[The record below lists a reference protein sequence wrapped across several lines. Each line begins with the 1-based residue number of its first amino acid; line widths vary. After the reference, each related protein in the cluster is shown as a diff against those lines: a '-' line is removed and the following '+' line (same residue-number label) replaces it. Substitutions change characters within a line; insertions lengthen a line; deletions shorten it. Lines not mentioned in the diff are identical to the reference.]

1 MRDSISLGEYLY
13 HALRTR
19 ITSGLLEAGSP
30 FLSIQQLREEYQ
42 VGFRTAREVTQR
54 LQEEG
59 LIAVRPRHTP
69 TIAYSLTGAA
79 RQTALAQ
86 AAAQRDALLEV
97 CDTLTLVLPL
107 FLSGAGGIPPAVPP
121 AQWEEMTRAVGRGL
135 EAGEWRTLVQRF
147 AQALRTTGTPL
158 FHSVFIALLSSSRPG
173 LFLGEGRA
181 YTAFSQRIRQVLT
194 GAMACNLPQEGQ
206 SLRAV
211 LHSYRELVERSLPP
225 QTAPGCTGPLFLWQL
240 PHLPDYRYRRL
251 VHHLLQDISSGRYP
265 PGSFLP
271 HEGAL
276 ARSHGLSVSTVRRA
290 MALLRE
296 LGFCRTLNA
305 RGTQVIPR
313 DQAEAIPALSA
324 PSARQMVYT
333 ALQANQLLLLLL
345 ESITHLS
352 LPQCDPDRP
361 GRPLPRP
368 DPGGAGHAPHHPA
381 AAGASAPVPPAPH
394 RHPAVSRRAM
404 GQLPLPAP
412 GHPPGPPPRPR
423 PQRPVHRGLPL
434 PGTGPVRPLPPHSPA
449 YPPAGCTA
457 PFPRR
462 NLSAHRVCQR
472 PPAVSPTAGGL
483 VSSVPCTRNH
493 PLQGFSWATL
503 LSPIT

>member
-305 RGTQVIPR
+305 RGTQVLPR

-333 ALQANQLLLLLL
+333 ALQASQLLLLLL

-352 LPQCDPDRP
+352 LPHVTQTDRDALSHALTQ
-361 GRPLPRP
+361 GEQAMPLITQLLLER
-368 DPGGAGHAPHHPA
+368 
-381 AAGASAPVPPAPH
+381 
-394 RHPAVSRRAM
+394 
-404 GQLPLPAP
+404 LPLSPLRHIGTQLFHAVQWGSYLCLPQATHQAPLHGPA
-412 GHPPGPPPRPR
+412 
-423 PQRPVHRGLPL
+423 
-434 PGTGPVRPLPPHSPA
+434 
-449 YPPAGCTA
+449 
-457 PFPRR
+457 
-462 NLSAHRVCQR
+462 LSALFTGDCLCLGQALCAHYHHTAQR
-472 PPAVSPTAGGL
+472 IRQLAAPP
-483 VSSVPCTRNH
+483 
-493 PLQGFSWATL
+493 
-503 LSPIT
+503 LSPGAT